1 MLNPIGGFE
10 FMSLPVFAEI
20 EIFVSMVVGISLA
33 FVPYMTEK
41 SINFGVRTPVDRI
54 NSEIIRNARH
64 IYTVSVIIIT
74 LAMVTVDIILHGITA
89 FTVAMLP
96 IILIL
101 GFSVYLAE
109 HYKLLKIKKQENWFS
124 GSSGVVTG
132 QFVVASRNQFPFIY
146 ALPGLIVI
154 ILIIIT
160 GILYY
165 PRIPS
170 VFPTHFGANGLPNAY
185 SNKSVLSVFLVPII
199 GAITTIFIIILAYA
213 ISRTSIREDTAVT
226 HAGKRTD
233 IFRHRMVLLILVIP
247 VFMNVT
253 FALSSFE
260 EWELIHN
267 LNIGILISPVL
278 AIIVVTMIVSFSTG
292 QGGSN
297 IKIKDNSK
305 SQANKET
312 VRDTADDDKYWKGG
326 VLYVNRNDGRILVPK
341 RFGVGFTLNM
351 GHPMGIA
358 IFALIIAIPVA
369 VIVSVL
375 ILH

>member
-1 MLNPIGGFE
+1 
-10 FMSLPVFAEI
+10 MSLSLFAEI
-20 EIFVSMVVGISLA
+20 EIFVSIVVGISLA

-54 NSEIIRNARH
+54 NSESIRNARR

-74 LAMVTVDIILHGITA
+74 LGMVVLDIILHGITA

-101 GFSVYLAE
+101 GFSVYFVE
-109 HYKLLKIKKQENWFS
+109 HYRLLKIKKQENWFA

-132 QFVVASRNQFPFIY
+132 QFVVASRNLFPFLY
-146 ALPGLIVI
+146 AVPGLIVI

-170 VFPTHFGANGLPNAY
+170 VFPPHFGANGLPNAY
-185 SNKSVLSVFLVPII
+185 SSKTVLSVFLVPII

-213 ISRTSIREDTAVT
+213 ISRTSIREDTAVK
-226 HAGKRTD
+226 HAGERTN

-247 VFMNVT
+247 VFMNIT

-260 EWELIHN
+260 EWGLIHN
-267 LNIGILISPVL
+267 LNTAILISPVL
-278 AIIVVTMIVSFSTG
+278 AIVVITMIVSFSTG

-297 IKIKDNSK
+297 IRIRDNQK
-305 SQANKET
+305 SAVNTEPVNDIT
-312 VRDTADDDKYWKGG
+312 DDDKYWRGG
-326 VLYVNRNDGRILVPK
+326 VIYVNRNDGRILVPK
-341 RFGVGFTLNM
+341 RFGVGFTFNM
-351 GHPMGIA
+351 GNPVAIA
-358 IFALIIAIPVA
+358 IFAIIIAIPVA
-369 VIVSVL
+369 IIVSVL
-375 ILH
+375 LLH